1 MTNGEDNDDPIESL
15 VAERSPTVLR
25 IALGNRLRRLR
36 EGCGVTREAAGEAIR
51 GSHAKISRLELG
63 RTGFKERDLRDL
75 LTLYNVS
82 DPEQREAY
90 FDMARRAND
99 PGWWRSYSD
108 LLPSWFETYVGL
120 EQAATTIRTY
130 EAQFVP
136 GLLQTHDYA
145 RSVVVLGNGDETERR
160 VAVRMRRQQIL
171 TRASAPTLWAVI
183 DENALR
189 RPVGGVRVLRDQIEH
204 LIKVADLPNVRIQ
217 VLPYSAGGH
226 SAAGGPF
233 SILRFAEPELPDI
246 VYTEQLTS
254 SLYFEKRRDVEL
266 YMSVMNSLAV
276 QALSPGRS
284 AEFLAAVLADTRPGT
299 TNLDIHHYR

>member
-1 MTNGEDNDDPIESL
+1 MVESL
-15 VAERSPTVLR
+15 VAERGPTVLR
-25 IALGNRLRRLR
+25 IALGSRLRRLR
-36 EGCGVTREAAGEAIR
+36 EECGVTREEAGECIR

-63 RTGFKERDLRDL
+63 RTGFKERDIRDL
-75 LTLYNVS
+75 LSLYHVL
-82 DPEQREAY
+82 DDDQRELY
-90 FDMARRAND
+90 LDMARRAND

-108 LLPSWFETYVGL
+108 LLPNWFETYVGL

-136 GLLQTHDYA
+136 GLLQTKEYA
-145 RSVVVLGNGDETERR
+145 RSVVVLGNDTETDRR

-171 TRASAPTLWAVI
+171 RRVAPPTLWAVI

-189 RPVGGVRVLRDQIEH
+189 RPVGGIDVLRDQIRH
-204 LIKVADLPNVRIQ
+204 LIEVSAFPNVKIQ

-233 SILRFAEPELPDI
+233 SILRFPEPELPDV
-246 VYTEQLTS
+246 VYTEQLS
-254 SLYFEKRRDVEL
+254 SALYFEKRRDVEL

-276 QALSPGRS
+276 QAFSPS
-284 AEFLAAVLADTRPGT
+284 MSVKFLTAVLADTEPGVGGP
-299 TNLDIHHYR
+299 DDRGVPSFG

>member
-160 VAVRMRRQQIL
+160 VAVRLRRQQIL